1 MIIKGLGRENGY
13 MTFIC
18 VVIFFENAYFL
29 LEAFSTLGEN
39 DENGKFRITAEVIP
53 LEYYLYLV
61 LSLVFGVVSMWFIR
75 YRDHQARWGAR
86 VFCSLLLPGFLLLY
100 TLNMKIFSWNAFKDT
115 VF

>member
-18 VVIFFENAYFL
+18 VVIFFVNAYFL

-61 LSLVFGVVSMWFIR
+61 LSLVLS
-75 YRDHQARWGAR
+75 DN
-86 VFCSLLLPGFLLLY
+86 SLRFDR
-100 TLNMKIFSWNAFKDT
+100 TTDRNWS
-115 VF
+115 